1 MIFVFFNQNIFQV
14 VESATEVTP
23 TDVLECDILVTQ
35 DNIYVFSK
43 ISWSSR
49 INKIES
55 ISKRRYQ
62 LKNIALELFLQSG
75 ETHLIVFKNQDV
87 RESMAKLLQD
97 NGICLNPK
105 SDYLQALT
113 KRWRQGLITNFKY
126 LSELNS
132 LAGRTPNDLMQY
144 PVFPWILAD
153 YKSDHLDLTA
163 ESSFRNLRKP
173 IAIQIDENREKYETT
188 YKLLTGDESCGLPG
202 HMGPYHYSSHYSNT
216 GIVLH
221 LMVRLPSFTQE
232 FIKFQDGNFDL
243 ADRSFHSLATSWDM
257 VSRVSSSDVK
267 ELIPQLFYL
276 PELFQNDEGFALG
289 KRQNGKDVDNVELPP
304 WAPDARIFVKIH
316 RQALESSHV
325 KQEISHW
332 IDLVFGFKQ
341 RGSAAIEAV
350 NVFHPATYA
359 HNLDKPQDD
368 LERRA
373 RHTMIATYGQTP
385 LQLFTSP
392 HPLAD
397 IELNKE
403 RTSNT
408 PVYRTVTGLKW
419 GNYVGSPAYP
429 SPYVVWQQ
437 VQPFQVKSLV
447 RLDNNQVVGLPGN
460 TLLVGS
466 LAPKQADTSFLGPVP
481 LSSTL
486 ISWGYGDS
494 ALYYKTSRQGEETQ
508 LTLLPNNDPVSVATC
523 DNIVPTMWFGH
534 KSGRISVYKIN
545 NQTASGTAKFELD
558 FKTLLYGHMA
568 CVTGLVL
575 SPEYSLAVS
584 ASSNGYIMT
593 WDLHSQALLHN
604 TKSLH
609 SSSVPSGMD
618 LNTTN
623 SNNSSKVLC
632 AISESCGDIA
642 VALDST
648 LTLYTV
654 NLTKVC
660 QTTIRGVITALT
672 FSHLAEG
679 ISVNSIVIGTQGG
692 GVRFFSS
699 WDLTHIRDVAGCP
712 PSPVTELV
720 FSLDCLSLIVASK
733 NYFITILE
741 KSGSHGLNKTPKY
754 LSVQ

>member
-1 MIFVFFNQNIFQV
+1 M
-14 VESATEVTP
+14 
-23 TDVLECDILVTQ
+23 
-35 DNIYVFSK
+35 
-43 ISWSSR
+43 
-49 INKIES
+49 
-55 ISKRRYQ
+55 SKRRYQ

-75 ETHLIVFKNQDV
+75 ETHLIVFKSLDV
-87 RESMAKLLQD
+87 RESFAKLMQD

-105 SDYLQALT
+105 SDYLQTLT

-126 LSELNS
+126 LCELNS

-144 PVFPWILAD
+144 PVFPWIISD
-153 YKSDHLDLTA
+153 YKSEHLDLTSEA
-163 ESSFRNLRKP
+163 AFRNLRKP

-188 YKLLTGDESCGLPG
+188 YKMLKGDETSSLPG

-221 LMVRLPSFTQE
+221 LMVRLPPFTQE

-304 WAPDARIFVKIH
+304 WAPDSRMFVKIH

-341 RGSAAIEAV
+341 RGNAAIEAI

-373 RHTMIATYGQTP
+373 RQTMIATYGQTP

-403 RTSNT
+403 RSSNT

-437 VQPFQVKSLV
+437 VQPFQVRSLV
-447 RLDNNQVVGLPGN
+447 RLESNQVVGLPAN
-460 TLLVGS
+460 TLLVGNCS
-466 LAPKQADTSFLGPVP
+466 VAKQSDTSFLGPGP
-481 LSSTL
+481 PSTTL
-486 ISWGYGDS
+486 LSWGFGDG

-508 LTLLPNNDPVSVATC
+508 LALIPMNDPVSVATC
-523 DNIVPTMWFGH
+523 DNIAPTIWFGH

-545 NQTASGTAKFELD
+545 SKISGHQGPAKFHLD
-558 FKTLLYGHMA
+558 FHTMLYGHMA

-584 ASSNGYIMT
+584 ASSNGNIMT
-593 WDLHSQALLHN
+593 WDLHSQSLLHN
-604 TKSLH
+604 TCVH
-609 SSSVPSGMD
+609 ANGATTGSVADHGGV
-618 LNTTN
+618 NIATN
-623 SNNSSKVLC
+623 SKVLC

-660 QTTIRGVITALT
+660 QTTIRGIITAIT
-672 FSHLAEG
+672 FSHLSEG

-712 PSPVTELV
+712 PSPITELA

-733 NYFITILE
+733 NYFVTILE